1 MEWEFL
7 AESGR
12 REPLDANWIGIQH
25 ESGRREP
32 LDANWIGIQVTQ
44 YTEDVYITS
53 ATHHI
58 SHVGQHTRKY
68 WMFITFERSA
78 A

>member
-7 AESGR
+7 A
-12 REPLDANWIGIQH
+12 